1 MRAYFSRRFIGAVPL
16 LIGIAIISFVF
27 MNAMPG
33 GPRALYGKGGRM
45 TDEQRAQ
52 IRVNMGLDQP
62 MPVQLGKWLLN
73 LTRGDLGV
81 SIIQNRPVGEI
92 ILERLEPTLRLVIL
106 AIALSI
112 VLALVAGIS
121 SALWRYSFI
130 DHTISTLA
138 FVGLAMPVFWLG
150 LMLQLFFAVQLGWL
164 PSADMTD
171 GPGSNTSFFANVD
184 RIILPALTLA
194 LGTVGAWSRYIRTS
208 MLEVI
213 NQDYIRTARAKGLRE
228 VLVIMRHTLRNALIP
243 FVTVI
248 AIDIPFFLTG
258 AVVTEKIF
266 SWPGLGRLFFD
277 ALGSR
282 DYPVLMGLLIY
293 AAVLIVRANI
303 LADLVYAWLDPRIK
317 YK

>member
-1 MRAYFSRRFIGAVPL
+1 MRAYFSRRLIGAVPL
-16 LIGIAIISFVF
+16 LVGIAVISFVF
-27 MNAMPG
+27 MHAMPG
-33 GPRALYGKGGRM
+33 GPRALYGKGRM
-45 TDEQRAQ
+45 SEAQREQ
-52 IRVNMGLDQP
+52 IRINMGLDQP
-62 MPVQLGKWLLN
+62 MPVQLGKWLAN
-73 LTRGDLGV
+73 LARGDFGV
-81 SIIQNRPVGEI
+81 SIIQNRPVSTI

-106 AIALSI
+106 AIVLSI
-112 VLALVAGIS
+112 GLALVAGIS
-121 SALWRYSFI
+121 SALWRYSFV
-130 DHTISTLA
+130 DHAISTLA

-150 LMLQLFFAVQLGWL
+150 LMLQLFFAVEMGWL

-171 GPGSNTSFFANVD
+171 GPGADPSFFANLD

-194 LGTVGAWSRYIRTS
+194 LGTVGSWSRYIRTS

-248 AIDIPFFLTG
+248 AIDIPFYLTG

-277 ALGSR
+277 TLGSR
-282 DYPVLMGLLIY
+282 DYPVLMGLLVY
-293 AAVLIVRANI
+293 SAVLIVVGNI

>member
-16 LIGIAIISFVF
+16 LIGIAVISFVF
-27 MNAMPG
+27 MHAMPG
-33 GPRALYGKGGRM
+33 GPRALYGKSRGM
-45 TDEQRAQ
+45 TDERREQ

-62 MPVQLGKWLLN
+62 VPVQLGKWLLN
-73 LTRGDLGV
+73 LAQGDLGD
-81 SIIQNRPVGEI
+81 SIIQNRPVSEVM
-92 ILERLEPTLRLVIL
+92 LERVAPTLRLVIL

-112 VLALVAGIS
+112 VLALMAGIS

-130 DHTISTLA
+130 DHAISALA
-138 FVGLAMPVFWLG
+138 FIGLAMPVFWLG

-171 GPGSNTSFFANVD
+171 GPGSDPGFFANLD

-194 LGTVGAWSRYIRTS
+194 LGTVGSWSRYIRTS

-243 FVTVI
+243 FVTVV

-277 ALGSR
+277 TLGSR
-282 DYPVLMGLLIY
+282 DYPVLMGLLVY
-293 AAVLIVRANI
+293 SAVLIVLANI
-303 LADLVYAWLDPRIK
+303 LADLVYGWLDPRIK